1 MNDPRQR
8 WSRENVWSIGR
19 CPEEKRR
26 EERRREEKRTWKKRG
41 TENVAELW
49 KMTIEF
55 RDSSV
60 ARSVGGGED
69 AVFMRARVRP
79 PIAG

>member
-26 EERRREEKRTWKKRG
+26 EEDLEEEGNGKRG
-41 TENVAELW
+41 RTLEDDDRIQRFVG
-49 KMTIEF
+49 
-55 RDSSV
+55 
-60 ARSVGGGED
+60 RSVGRGRRGRGIH
-69 AVFMRARVRP
+69 ARARKAPDRG
-79 PIAG
+79 IR